1 MLMFRGQKVWY
12 VVAGVLVLVTVLAVA
27 FVVWRPFTKQSPS
40 LLPASILQQI
50 TGFTPYFYTD
60 QIPAGYAFDSS
71 KIVFDGRVL
80 LVPLTKPNEPG
91 VVLSEQAFP
100 SKLTDQDLQQNGE
113 PVRFTAGTASIN
125 TIEGRLVGTLIPN
138 DRKTLVLISSQ
149 SDQIKDDLTTLL
161 QQLQPLPH

>member
-80 LVPLTKPNEPG
+80 LYRTKTTTAQYQTGLLFLCN
-91 VVLSEQAFP
+91 
-100 SKLTDQDLQQNGE
+100 QD
-113 PVRFTAGTASIN
+113 PDH
-125 TIEGRLVGTLIPN
+125 GR
-138 DRKTLVLISSQ
+138 
-149 SDQIKDDLTTLL
+149 
-161 QQLQPLPH
+161 